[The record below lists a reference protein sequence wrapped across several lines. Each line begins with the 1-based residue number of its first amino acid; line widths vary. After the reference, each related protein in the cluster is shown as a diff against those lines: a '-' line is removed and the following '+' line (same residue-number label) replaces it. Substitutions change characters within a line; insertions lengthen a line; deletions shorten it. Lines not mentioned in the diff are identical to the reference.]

1 MSLYAIQNE
10 IESLIDA
17 LLEGGGTDMAAN
29 EALEQHLAGLDEALD
44 QKAEGYASVIRSLE
58 LRARARKDEA
68 SRIRDL
74 AEADEAVADRLKKR
88 LKEAM
93 EATGKTKIDTPRF
106 KLSVAGNG
114 GKAPLVIDGSADDLP
129 PQFRVVRHEPN
140 KDAIRS
146 ALEAGQAVPGCT
158 LLPRGTSLRIK

>member
-1 MSLYAIQNE
+1 VSLYAIQNE

-17 LLEGGGTDMAAN
+17 LLDGGGTDMAAN
-29 EALEQHLAGLDEALD
+29 EALEAHLAGLDAALD
-44 QKAEGYASVIRSLE
+44 EKAEAYASVIRSLE

-114 GKAPLVIDGSADDLP
+114 GKQPLVMEAEVDDLP
-129 PQFRVVRHEPN
+129 AEFRKVLVEADR
-140 KDAIRS
+140 DAIRA

>member
-1 MSLYAIQNE
+1 VSLYAIQNE

-29 EALEQHLAGLDEALD
+29 EALEQHLAGLDAALD
-44 QKAEGYASVIRSLE
+44 EKAEAYASVIRSLE

-140 KDAIRS
+140 KDAIRA
-146 ALEAGQAVPGCT
+146 ALEAGQAVPGCA

>member
-10 IESLIDA
+10 ISDIIDA
-17 LLEGGGTDMAAN
+17 LLEGGQTEADAN
-29 EALEQHLAGLDEALD
+29 AALEEHLAGLDAALED
-44 QKAEGYASVIRSLE
+44 KAEGYASVIQELA
-58 LRARARKDEA
+58 LRAKARKDEA

-114 GKAPLVIDGSADDLP
+114 GKQPLIVDGSADDLP

-140 KDAIRS
+140 KDAIRA

>member
-10 IESLIDA
+10 ISDIIDA
-17 LLEGGGTDMAAN
+17 LLEGGQTEADAN
-29 EALEQHLAGLDEALD
+29 AALEEHLAGLDAALED
-44 QKAEGYASVIRSLE
+44 KAEGYASVIQELA
-58 LRARARKDEA
+58 LRAKARKDEA

-74 AEADEAVADRLKKR
+74 AEADEAVADRLKRR

-114 GKAPLVIDGSADDLP
+114 GKQPLIVDGSADDLP

-140 KDAIRS
+140 KDAIRA

>member
-17 LLEGGGTDMAAN
+17 LLEGGGGDMAAN

-44 QKAEGYASVIRSLE
+44 QKAESYASVIRSLE

-74 AEADEAVADRLKKR
+74 AEADEAVADRLKRR

-140 KDAIRS
+140 KDAIRA
-146 ALEAGQAVPGCT
+146 ALESGEAVPGCA

>member
-10 IESLIDA
+10 ISDIIDA
-17 LLEGGGTDMAAN
+17 LLEGGQTEADAN
-29 EALEQHLAGLDEALD
+29 AALEEHLAGLDAALED
-44 QKAEGYASVIRSLE
+44 KAEGYASVIQELA
-58 LRARARKDEA
+58 LRAKARKDEA
-68 SRIRDL
+68 VRIRAL

-114 GKAPLVIDGSADDLP
+114 GKQPLIVDGSADDLP

-140 KDAIRS
+140 KDAIRA

>member
-17 LLEGGGTDMAAN
+17 LLDGGGTDMAAN
-29 EALEQHLAGLDEALD
+29 EALEAHLAGLDAALD
-44 QKAEGYASVIRSLE
+44 EKAEAYASVIRSLE

-114 GKAPLVIDGSADDLP
+114 GKQPLVMEAEVDDLP
-129 PQFRVVRHEPN
+129 AEFRKVLVEADR
-140 KDAIRS
+140 DAIRA

>member
-10 IESLIDA
+10 ISDIIDA
-17 LLEGGGTDMAAN
+17 LLEGGQTEADAN
-29 EALEQHLAGLDEALD
+29 AALEEHLAGLDAALD
-44 QKAEGYASVIRSLE
+44 DKAEGYASVIQELA
-58 LRARARKDEA
+58 LRAKARKDEA
-68 SRIRDL
+68 ARIRAL

-140 KDAIRS
+140 KDAIRA
-146 ALEAGQAVPGCT
+146 ALEAGQAVPGCA